1 MRPGGG
7 SVVFVSQMSGDPGQW
22 RDLPPAPPPHGSFLA
37 WYQGCRCGPCEAC
50 GQGFLRELARRGA
63 QRRDGDEPYAVRLSA
78 DDRAHLDP
86 AVRARNCPLCGALR
100 YHRCRDP
107 HFPLHFSATHPERES
122 A

>member
-1 MRPGGG
+1 
-7 SVVFVSQMSGDPGQW
+7 MSGDAGPW

-37 WYQGCRCGPCEAC
+37 WYQGCRCGPCEAS
-50 GQGFLRELARRGA
+50 GQGFLHELARRKL

-107 HFPLHFSATHPERES
+107 HFPLHFSATHPERGS